1 VWLSVAGY
9 SALLALGPV
18 LVGLSLSATT
28 WLVTFSL
35 DQVDLSTR
43 AQSFVLRIVPVS
55 ASATAFFLVYRF
67 FPNRPVP
74 ARHAL
79 AGGVLAAL
87 VFEVMKSIF
96 ATWMQMMP
104 TYRLVY
110 GAFASIPI
118 FLLWLYLAWLVVLFG
133 AEITAAL
140 GHWRLP
146 RPGEPGVGAAGAQ
159 AAREIENALAG
170 RGSDPPP

>member
-1 VWLSVAGY
+1 
-9 SALLALGPV
+9 
-18 LVGLSLSATT
+18 VGLSLSATT

-43 AQSFVLRIVPVS
+43 AQSFVLRVVPVS
-55 ASATAFFLVYRF
+55 ASAMAFFLVYRF

-87 VFEVMKSIF
+87 LFEVMKSSF
-96 ATWMQMMP
+96 AAWMQMIP

-133 AEITAAL
+133 AEVTAAL
-140 GHWRLP
+140 GHWPLP
-146 RPGEPGVGAAGAQ
+146 RPREQGIGAAGAQ
-159 AAREIENALAG
+159 AARAIESALAG
-170 RGSDPPP
+170 RDGDPPP